1 MSGST
6 NKPHS
11 IEATSTG
18 HPKSSGAWLDLH
30 FKAAQV
36 GYLEMLGV
44 VGIQPSWHV
53 LDAGCG
59 AGNFL
64 PFIADLVG
72 PSGKIYA
79 VDIAREHIA
88 NVEKSVEAGSFLCP
102 VQAGL
107 GSTTSLPYAD
117 NTLDLV
123 WCANVSQYLTDT
135 ELSASLEE
143 FRRVVKPG
151 GVVAIKEFDQRVMTF
166 YPVNPQIL
174 GRFIL
179 TRFPITSSIQGQYRA
194 ISTKYRMEKL
204 GLINVRQ
211 QTTLIEYSQPLG
223 QIERAFL
230 ADLFIGWSA
239 IAQELDLPE
248 EDKLFWQEQE
258 DPDAPF
264 HIINQPDFIF
274 REGAILAI
282 GQVEQNCWDDYSG
295 I

>member
-30 FKAAQV
+30 FKAAQA

-102 VQAGL
+102 VQAEL
-107 GSTTSLPYAD
+107 SSTTSLPYAD
-117 NTLDLV
+117 NTLDV
-123 WCANVSQYLTDT
+123 AWCANVSQYLTDT

-151 GVVAIKEFDQRVMTF
+151 GMIAIKEFDQRVMTF
-166 YPVNPQIL
+166 YPVNPQII

-204 GLINVRQ
+204 GLINVQQ
-211 QTTLIEYSQPLG
+211 QTTVIERSQPLG
-223 QIERAFL
+223 SVERAFL

-239 IAQELDLPE
+239 IARELDLPE
-248 EDKLFWQEQE
+248 EDKRFWQEQE
-258 DPDAPF
+258 DPDAPI
-264 HIINQPDFIF
+264 HIINQPDFF
-274 REGAILAI
+274 WREGAILAI
-282 GQVEQNCWDDYSG
+282 GQVE
-295 I
+295 